1 MIHTP
6 FSRRRF
12 LALVPASLAVAAC
25 APASAGATVDIREF
39 GAKGDGTT
47 DDSAAIADAVAAL
60 TSGGILQFPA
70 GVYRF
75 AQQNPAGQAAVS
87 IAGLNDVTVE
97 FAPGAELLMDNL
109 SSGGAG
115 TSHGIVVRG
124 PASNITLSNVV
135 VRWAAQ
141 PSSRSFGDGIRVVG
155 FPSDAPVP
163 GGWTGS
169 QGMASG
175 ISLSNCVV
183 HSSPQAGV
191 IMMGV
196 SDIDVTNLRVENTMA
211 DGLHFNACRRA
222 TISGHSATN
231 AGDDGLAL
239 VTYYSEEFAFDN
251 EAETFS
257 FPDLTDWSDADFTI
271 RGVTVSGGRANGVRA
286 AGANRVS
293 ISGLTV
299 RDKRTGS
306 GVVVDSAARGS
317 DADWLYVATRGLTV
331 DQVDVEGCETGIHVL
346 ARPTGAADERFS
358 DFDVRVSGA
367 NIRNCPSWSVLAE
380 SVTDQPLT
388 GFSLD
393 DCTVVATATSPDTA
407 AVGLQTTQGIS
418 LGTVSITTDQ
428 PIVAFSAS
436 DSGGFTVSQ
445 LAVTITGSGGDPD
458 SAEPCVQFQSSDGV
472 VESATVN
479 WPQAPESWVPVRISG
494 GSDERSAASVDIA
507 TLTVDPGVAQNI
519 ETG

>member
-1 MIHTP
+1 M
-6 FSRRRF
+6 
-12 LALVPASLAVAAC
+12 ALVPAAAVLAAC
-25 APASAGATVDIREF
+25 APASAGATVNVREF

-47 DDSAAIADAVAAL
+47 DDSAAIGDAVAAL
-60 TSGGILQFPA
+60 SSGGTLQFPA
-70 GVYRF
+70 GSYRF

-87 IAGLNDVTVE
+87 LAGLSDVTVE
-97 FAPGAELLMDNL
+97 FDSGAELLMDNL
-109 SSGGAG
+109 NSGGAG
-115 TSHGIVVRG
+115 NSHGIVVRG
-124 PASNITLSNVV
+124 PASNIVLSNVV
-135 VRWAAQ
+135 VRWASQ

-155 FPSDAPVP
+155 FPSDASSIPAD
-163 GGWTGS
+163 WTGS
-169 QGMASG
+169 GGPVRG
-175 ISLSNCVV
+175 ISLSNCEVA
-183 HSSPQAGV
+183 SSPQAGV

-196 SDIDVTNLRVENTMA
+196 SDIDVVNLRVDNTMA

-239 VTYYSEEFAFDN
+239 VTYYSDEFAFDN
-251 EAETFS
+251 DAETFS

-286 AGANRVS
+286 AGAHRVS
-293 ISGLTV
+293 INGLTV
-299 RDKRTGS
+299 RDKRSGS

-317 DADWLYVATRGLTV
+317 DADWLYVATRGLTI

-346 ARPTGAADERFS
+346 ARPTGSADGRFS
-358 DFDVRVSGA
+358 DFDVHVTGA
-367 NIRNCPSWSVLAE
+367 SIRNCPSWSVLAE
-380 SVTDQPLT
+380 SVTDRPVT
-388 GFSLD
+388 GFSLE
-393 DCTVVATATSPDTA
+393 DCTVSAAATSPDTA

-418 LGTVSITTDQ
+418 LGTVSIDTDQ

-436 DSGGFTVSQ
+436 DSRQFSVSQ

-472 VESATVN
+472 VASATVS
-479 WPQAPESWVPVRISG
+479 WPDAPDSWVPVRITGDAPS
-494 GSDERSAASVDIA
+494 SASVDIA
-507 TLTVDPGVAQNI
+507 TLTVDPEVARTI